1 MTLES
6 VFALFVYCNPTN
18 NFDVGV
24 DGWVSMLADFDEV
37 LCSLVL
43 TILTTYSGN
52 AVWWKK
58 ADQHHDGGNT

>member
-1 MTLES
+1 
-6 VFALFVYCNPTN
+6 
-18 NFDVGV
+18 
-24 DGWVSMLADFDEV
+24 MLADFDEV